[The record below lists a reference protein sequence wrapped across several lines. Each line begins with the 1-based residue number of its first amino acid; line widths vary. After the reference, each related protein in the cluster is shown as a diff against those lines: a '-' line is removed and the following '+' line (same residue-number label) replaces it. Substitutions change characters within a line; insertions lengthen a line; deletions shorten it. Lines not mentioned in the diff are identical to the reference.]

1 MGRSM
6 LIANPS
12 PASKNTSRIHL
23 SAQQQG
29 LRCEQIALDH
39 YLSKYYQ
46 LVGQR
51 VKTPFAEVDLVLKSP
66 QDEIV
71 LVEVK
76 SLSSFDFLAER
87 ISKTQKQRLI
97 RAHRY
102 FLTKHDRVRLELAVV
117 SHEGELLIFDEVFG

>member
-1 MGRSM
+1 MRT
-6 LIANPS
+6 ANPS
-12 PASKNTSRIHL
+12 PASKNTSKISL

-39 YLSKYYQ
+39 YLSKSYH
-46 LVGQR
+46 LIGQR

-87 ISKTQKQRLI
+87 ISKTQKQRLV

-102 FLTKHDRVRLELAVV
+102 FLTKHDLVRLELAVV